1 MSEAADLEH
10 MARAI
15 ELARRASASSDPNP
29 AVGCVI
35 VREGKVVGEGF
46 TQRPGGNHAEIE
58 ALKAAGGAAAG
69 STVYVSL
76 EPCAHTGRTGPCAEA
91 LIEARVAR
99 VVYALKDPNSLV
111 AGRGAAMLAEAGIAT
126 ESPLLADEA
135 EAVNRGFFSRHRR
148 GRPWISLK
156 MAASLDGRTAL
167 ANGESQW
174 ITGEAA
180 RHDVHRARARASA
193 VMTGIGTVLADD
205 PSLSARVEDAD
216 IDIVQPQRVILD
228 STLRTPPTAKM
239 FGLDSDV
246 LIFTGVAADGSG
258 PASDD
263 SGSAGGDSGPSGSG
277 SASADGGSSQ
287 AGGRSA
293 AAARF
298 RALEAA
304 GARIE
309 TVPADPHCDL
319 GAVVSRLAAR
329 QINTVWLE
337 AGPVLSGAMLKA
349 GLVDE
354 LVLYIA
360 PMLLGESARGLLSL
374 PPIEH
379 LADARRLVLTG
390 VQPVGEDLRIIAIPK
405 GEAGHV

>member
-1 MSEAADLEH
+1 MSEAADHEH

-15 ELARRASASSDPNP
+15 ELAARASASSDPNP

-35 VREGKVVGEGF
+35 VRDGHVVGEGF
-46 TQRPGGNHAEIE
+46 TQRAGGNHAEIE
-58 ALKAAGGAAAG
+58 ALDAAGSAAAG

-76 EPCAHTGRTGPCAEA
+76 EPCAHTGRTGPCAAA
-91 LIEARVAR
+91 LIRAGVAR

-111 AGRGAAMLAEAGIAT
+111 AGRGAAMLAEAGIET

-205 PSLSARVEDAD
+205 PSLSARVENAD
-216 IDIVQPQRVILD
+216 IDIVQPKRVILD
-228 STLRTPPTAKM
+228 STLKTPPTAHM
-239 FGLDSDV
+239 FGLDGEV
-246 LIFTGVAADGSG
+246 WIFTGIAADGSG
-258 PASDD
+258 PT
-263 SGSAGGDSGPSGSG
+263 GGGSGP
-277 SASADGGSSQ
+277 
-287 AGGRSA
+287 AGDRAA

-309 TVPADPHCDL
+309 TVPADPRCDL
-319 GAVVSRLAAR
+319 GAVVSRLAAL
-329 QINTVWLE
+329 QINTIWLE
-337 AGPVLSGAMLKA
+337 SGPVLSGAMLAA

-354 LVLYIA
+354 LVLYFS

-374 PPIEH
+374 PPIAR
-379 LADARRLVLTG
+379 LADARRLVLTD
-390 VQPVGEDLRIIAIPK
+390 VQRLGEDLRIIAIPK
-405 GEAGHV
+405 GESGHV